1 LVFAVVRGF
10 STMSA
15 MQRLYLVTIGCRV
28 RASWRSRSIA
38 MAPIRQPSTGHVRA
52 YRPGIM

>member
-1 LVFAVVRGF
+1 
-10 STMSA
+10 MSA